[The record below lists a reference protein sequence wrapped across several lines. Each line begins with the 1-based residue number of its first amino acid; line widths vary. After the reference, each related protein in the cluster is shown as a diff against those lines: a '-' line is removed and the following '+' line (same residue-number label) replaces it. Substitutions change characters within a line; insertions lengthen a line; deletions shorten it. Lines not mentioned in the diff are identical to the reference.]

1 MADEKES
8 IEKTISK
15 YVAVA
20 RVLDELRENGV
31 LSINNKCVHLTPQTF
46 SNYFGTKDVKR
57 TFKPPD
63 SIRCSVIREDV
74 EFAAWFDVPKG
85 VRVITEE
92 QDGNFYVKLED
103 VELKP

>member
-1 MADEKES
+1 MAETKELVEQTLG
-8 IEKTISK
+8 I

-46 SNYFGTKDVKR
+46 ANYFGTKDVKR
-57 TFKPPD
+57 KFKSPD
-63 SIRCSVIREDV
+63 NIRCSVIRDDV
-74 EFAAWFDVPKG
+74 EFAAWFDIPRG
-85 VRVITEE
+85 VKVVTCERDTES
-92 QDGNFYVKLED
+92 YVKLED

>member
-1 MADEKES
+1 MAETKEP
-8 IEKTISK
+8 IEKTINR

-31 LSINNKCVHLTPQTF
+31 LSINNKCVHLTPLTF
-46 SNYFGTKDVKR
+46 ANYFGTKDVKR
-57 TFKPPD
+57 KFKSPD
-63 SIRCSVIREDV
+63 NIRCSVIRDDV
-74 EFAAWFDVPKG
+74 EFAAWFDIPKR

>member
-1 MADEKES
+1 MTETKEP

-63 SIRCSVIREDV
+63 NIRCSVIREDV
-74 EFAAWFDVPKG
+74 EFAAWFDVPHG
-85 VRVITEE
+85 VKIVTFEKDTET
-92 QDGNFYVKLED
+92 YVNLED